1 MEDDLSRVL
10 NALPGLVWTAL
21 PNGQIDFLNQ
31 SWCEYTGLSVD
42 EARGSG
48 WRATIYPEDLPGL
61 LERWQSI
68 LASGEPGEM
77 EARLRRFDAA
87 YRWFLFRANPFRDEL
102 GEIVRWYG
110 TSIDIEDSKRGEEA
124 LRAREL
130 SWRHIVDNVPG
141 IVATMGAMGEV
152 EFLNRQTLE
161 YFGKTNEELKNWA
174 LIDAVHP
181 DDLPHVIEARQKSL
195 DAGQVYEVEHRC
207 RRADGVYRW
216 FQVRG
221 LPVRNVEGTITA
233 WYLLLT
239 DIDDLK
245 KAEVALQSNERNLSL
260 IINTIPTH
268 IYVLNTEGSV
278 QYVNQAVIDYTGL
291 SLEDV
296 KQEDYR
302 DRVIHPEDFK
312 RVRAGRAASLR
323 RGAPFST
330 EQRVLGNDGQYRWF
344 LVHYKPLLDEQGRI
358 IRWYVAAFDIEDRK
372 RTEEALRLAERELNQ
387 IINTIPALAW
397 SARPDGTAEFFN
409 QQYLDFLGLSA
420 EQASGWGWTAA
431 VHPDDLNSLSV
442 RWEHIMSSGET
453 GEAEAR
459 MRDHDGE
466 YRWFLYRASPMRDEQ
481 GNIVKWYGINTDID
495 DLKKAEAAQQSSERN
510 LRQITNAIPTVIH
523 VLRSDGSVLYVN
535 QPVLDYTGLTVVD
548 VLKEDYRARVFHP
561 EDLERIREDRLNS
574 LTRPVL
580 FENEQRALGKDG
592 KYRWFLARYNP
603 LLDDQGRIDR
613 WYVASFDIEDRKRAE
628 ALLTGEKRLLEMVAG
643 GDPLLSILDAL
654 CLLVEETVSGYICT
668 ISLVDTNGAWQVF
681 AAAPNL
687 PPSYNEAIV
696 GRPINPH
703 SGPCAIAA
711 FLKEQVI
718 IADVASDLQWD
729 SSGWGPLTLSYGLR
743 ACWSTPILS
752 SENAVLGTFALYS
765 REPGEPT
772 PQLQDVIE
780 QMTHLAAV
788 AIERQ
793 RAVEQLKAEQELLD
807 LAQKSARAM
816 AFDWHIQKDINFWSP
831 EQEALYGL
839 QPGSFDGTYQGW
851 KKLIYAPDWPVLL
864 RAIEHAQ
871 ETGEVAVE
879 FRVMWPDGC
888 LHWLATNGRMFF
900 DAEGKPLRMVGFTT
914 DVTPRKLAE
923 EELRRSEAFLAEA
936 QHLSSIGSFAW
947 RLASDEITWSEQLYR
962 IYELET
968 GAPVTLELI
977 RTRVH
982 PEDLTLYEK
991 MVEQAR
997 NGGDDFEWQYRLL
1010 MPDGTIKYLHAVAH
1024 STRDQDNELEYIAAV
1039 QDVTER
1045 RLSEEAL
1052 GKLRSELAHVARV
1065 ATLGALT
1072 ASIAHEVNQPLSGI
1086 ITNASTCQRMLAAD
1100 PPNIEGARETTRR
1113 TIRDGNRASEVITR
1127 LRALFGKRD
1136 ATTESVDL
1144 NEATREVIALS
1155 LSELQGSRIILRTEL
1170 SDGLPPVTG
1179 DRVQLQQV
1187 ILNLIRNAS
1196 DAMRAV
1202 NDHPRDLLIRTE
1214 RDDDADRVRLSVQ
1227 DTGVGFEP
1235 QAADRLFQA
1244 FYTTKDDGMGI
1255 GLSVSRSI
1263 IESHHGQLW
1272 ATSNDGQGATFSFSI
1287 PCGPL
1292 V

>member
-10 NALPGLVWTAL
+10 NALPGLVWTSL
-21 PNGQIDFLNQ
+21 PDGQMDFVNQ
-31 SWCEYTGLSVD
+31 SWCEYTGLSV
-42 EARGSG
+42 ERACGSG
-48 WRATIYPEDLPGL
+48 WQAAIHPEDLPGL

-77 EARLRRFDAA
+77 EARLRCFDAA

-102 GEIVRWYG
+102 GEIVKWYG
-110 TSIDIEDSKRGEEA
+110 TNIDIEDSKRGEDA
-124 LRAREL
+124 LRVREL
-130 SWRHIVDNVPG
+130 SWRQIVDNIPG
-141 IVATMGAMGEV
+141 LVATMGPMGEV

-161 YFGKTNEELKNWA
+161 YFGKTNEELKDWA
-174 LIDAVHP
+174 LIGAVHP
-181 DDLPHVIEARQKSL
+181 DDLPRVIEARQKSL

-221 LPVRNVEGTITA
+221 LPVRNVEGPITA

-245 KAEVALQSNERNLSL
+245 KAEEALQSNERNLSL
-260 IINTIPTH
+260 ITNTIPTH

-278 QYVNQAVIDYTGL
+278 QYVNQAVMDYTGL

-358 IRWYVAAFDIEDRK
+358 VRWYVAAFDIEDRK
-372 RTEEALRLAERELNQ
+372 RAEEALRSAERNLNQ

-397 SARPDGTAEFFN
+397 SAGKDGSADFFN
-409 QQYLDFLGLSA
+409 QHYLDFVGLSA

-431 VHPDDLNSLSV
+431 LHPDDMNSLAATWAS
-442 RWEHIMSSGET
+442 IMASEEPA
-453 GEAEAR
+453 EAEAR
-459 MRDHDGE
+459 MRGHDGE
-466 YRWFLYRASPMRDEQ
+466 YRWFLFRASPVRDEK

-495 DLKKAEAAQQSSERN
+495 D
-510 LRQITNAIPTVIH
+510 
-523 VLRSDGSVLYVN
+523 
-535 QPVLDYTGLTVVD
+535 
-548 VLKEDYRARVFHP
+548 
-561 EDLERIREDRLNS
+561 
-574 LTRPVL
+574 
-580 FENEQRALGKDG
+580 
-592 KYRWFLARYNP
+592 
-603 LLDDQGRIDR
+603 
-613 WYVASFDIEDRKRAE
+613 RKQAE
-628 ALLTGEKRLLEMVAG
+628 ALLAGEKRLLEMVAG
-643 GDPLLSILDAL
+643 GNTLTSILDAL
-654 CLLVEETVSGYICT
+654 CRLVEETASGYICGILLLDSSGT
-668 ISLVDTNGAWQVF
+668 SVELAR
-681 AAAPNL
+681 APSL
-687 PPSYNEAIV
+687 PPSYNEAILGWPV
-696 GRPINPH
+696 NPD
-703 SGPCAIAA
+703 SGPCARAVS
-711 FLKEQVI
+711 LKKQVI
-718 IADVASDLQWD
+718 VVDVASDRQWD
-729 SSGWGPLTLSYGLR
+729 AYGWRPLALSYGLR

-765 REPGEPT
+765 REPGGPT
-772 PQLQDVIE
+772 PQLQNVIG

-793 RAVEQLKAEQELLD
+793 RAVEQLEAEQELLD

-816 AFDWHIQKDINFWSP
+816 AFDWHIQQEVNVWSP

-839 QPGSFDGTYQGW
+839 KPGSFDGTYQSW

-864 RAIEHAQ
+864 RAIEHAH

-879 FRVMWPDGC
+879 FRVVWPDGTF
-888 LHWLATNGRMFF
+888 HWLATNGQMFF
-900 DAEGKPLRMVGFTT
+900 DDRGKPFRMVGFTS

-923 EELRRSEAFLAEA
+923 EDLRRSEAFLAEA
-936 QHLSSIGSFAW
+936 QHLSSIGSFSW
-947 RLASDEITWSEQLYR
+947 RLATDEITWSEQLYR

-968 GAPVTLELI
+968 GVPVTLELI

-991 MVEQAR
+991 MVGQAR
-997 NGGDDFEWQYRLL
+997 NGGDDFEWQYRLM
-1010 MPDGTIKYLHAVAH
+1010 MPDRTIKYLHAVAH
-1024 STRDQDNELEYIAAV
+1024 ATRDQDGELEYIAAV
-1039 QDVTER
+1039 QDVTDR

-1086 ITNASTCQRMLAAD
+1086 ITNASTCQRMLNAD
-1100 PPNIEGARETTRR
+1100 PPNVEGARETTRR

-1127 LRALFGKRD
+1127 LRALFGKKD
-1136 ATTESVDL
+1136 AATEAVDL
-1144 NEATREVIALS
+1144 NDATREVIALS

-1170 SDGLPPVTG
+1170 SDDLPPVTG

-1187 ILNLIRNAS
+1187 ILNLVRNAS
-1196 DAMRAV
+1196 DAMSAV
-1202 NDHPRDLLIRTE
+1202 GDRPRELLIRTE
-1214 RDDDADRVRLSVQ
+1214 RDDADRVRLSVQ
-1227 DTGVGFEP
+1227 DAGMGFEP

-1272 ATSNDGQGATFSFSI
+1272 ATSNDGLGATFSFTI
-1287 PCGPL
+1287 PCGPM